1 MHLLFQAFSGGYYRG
16 GCEPKMTKWEI
27 ALILSV
33 SPTAK
38 KTKKRDAHW
47 WIMLLNHPD
56 KGGSLYIMAK
66 INEAKDFLEGQ
77 PKKWS
82 KCMMNFQVLTQL
94 YIWVPAFC
102 NKIPQS

>member
-38 KTKKRDAHW
+38 KRKKKRR
-47 WIMLLNHPD
+47 LLMNYAFKSPRQ
-56 KGGSLYIMAK
+56 GRISLY
-66 INEAKDFLEGQ
+66 NGQ
-77 PKKWS
+77 
-82 KCMMNFQVLTQL
+82 NQ
-94 YIWVPAFC
+94 
-102 NKIPQS
+102 